1 MIDAGNLQERLA
13 DEMKRCDDLIKANN
27 RAFFKM
33 ARNSEDLEL
42 EETFM
47 ESTNALVRSRQK
59 IASLNW
65 AIERSRLEMGSD
77 RAEGIGEYRAGYVHH
92 V

>member
-1 MIDAGNLQERLA
+1 MIDTGNLQERFA
-13 DEMKRCDDLIKANN
+13 EEMERCDRLIEANEL
-27 RAFFKM
+27 AFFAM
-33 ARNSEDLEL
+33 GRNPSDLEL

-47 ESTNALVRSRQK
+47 KSTDNLVRSRQK

-77 RAEGIGEYRAGYVHH
+77 RAEGVGEYRAGYVHH